1 MGTTS
6 ADLGDKM
13 QEFRPTR
20 ELFGERYNAVR
31 NKMKKVRI
39 TIVIGTILAMIMC
52 FLACFTAAYRVD
64 TMNVGA
70 SRFYNDQ
77 AILDAAG
84 ISEKSDMITFNA
96 EKAEEAV
103 RKACPY
109 LRNVT
114 VTCNYPNGIQISVD
128 DEAHLL
134 AAPYGESYLVL
145 SDELRV
151 LDIVEDKES
160 LTALDCMSL
169 SVPAF
174 KTPEIGTVLQFADGR
189 DNTYALNFMSSVLCS
204 DFGSEITHID
214 VAEKFN
220 LSVSCG
226 SHVLYFGSSSN
237 METKLQVAYNMIDE
251 GVFSRYSSA
260 LCNIS
265 DPSGATVRENISR
278 EAALTQPTTVTPVSR
293 GGAVG

>member
-1 MGTTS
+1 M
-6 ADLGDKM
+6 
-13 QEFRPTR
+13 R
-20 ELFGERYNAVR
+20 
-31 NKMKKVRI
+31 KVRI

-52 FLACFTAAYRVD
+52 FLMCFTAAYRVD
-64 TMNVGA
+64 NMNVSD
-70 SRFYNDQ
+70 SRFYNDES
-77 AILDAAG
+77 ILAAAG

-96 EKAEEAV
+96 EKAEAAV

-114 VTCNYPNGIQISVD
+114 VTCDYPNGIRITVD

-134 AAPYGESYLVL
+134 AASYGESYLVL

-151 LDIVEDKES
+151 LDIVDDEES
-160 LTALDCMSL
+160 VRALDCISL

-174 KTPEIGTVLQFADGR
+174 KTPEIGSTLLFADGR
-189 DNTYALNFMSSVLCS
+189 DNTYALNFMCAVLS
-204 DFGSEITHID
+204 ADFGSEITHID

-278 EAALTQPTTVTPVSR
+278 ESVLTQPATTAPAPRS
-293 GGAVG
+293 GAVG